1 MLSTSVT
8 RAQPFRGSRLGPRGL
23 WPTILSFEQND
34 PVAHVLTCLPFP
46 GAVLRRATIKRSRTE
61 VMTRDS
67 SDEHCVDI
75 SSVGEWS
82 RLGLPLSESP
92 IQTKSL
98 SFEKHHQEE
107 ENPKNPDPRD
117 GLREGVGI

>member
-1 MLSTSVT
+1 MTL
-8 RAQPFRGSRLGPRGL
+8 APLFRGSL
-23 WPTILSFEQND
+23 WPTILSCEQSGQ
-34 PVAHVLTCLPFP
+34 VARVLTCLPSP

-75 SSVGEWS
+75 SSVGEWN
-82 RLGLPLSESP
+82 RLGLLLSESP
-92 IQTKSL
+92 IKTKRL
-98 SFEKHHQEE
+98 SFEKHHKEE

-117 GLREGVGI
+117 ELREGVGI

>member
-1 MLSTSVT
+1 MTL
-8 RAQPFRGSRLGPRGL
+8 AQLFKGSRLGPRGL

-34 PVAHVLTCLPFP
+34 PVVRVLTCLPCP

-75 SSVGEWS
+75 SSVGEWDQ
-82 RLGLPLSESP
+82 LGLPLSESP
-92 IQTKSL
+92 IKTKSL
-98 SFEKHHQEE
+98 SFEKHHEE
-107 ENPKNPDPRD
+107 EGDPKNPEPRVVI
-117 GLREGVGI
+117 REGVGI